1 MKDDMITSAGGA
13 PPRTDAAASDAAE
26 VLTIHEAWFASAMGL
41 DVERMRPNYV
51 SGPHMRMYNTDGHTY
66 IGVEELVRSWEAW
79 HGTMDVHACEG
90 VSEPVEVAGDIA
102 WLVVDQVEMR
112 CRSRAVAAF
121 SLDGE
126 RDVARQALR
135 PLVTHSFAAGATA
148 QTDAAG
154 LSEEP
159 EQLLGFTSKIEVA
172 GRDIVP
178 DLTHVAAAHQAS
190 HHRR

>member
-1 MKDDMITSAGGA
+1 MITSAGGA

-112 CRSRAVAAF
+112 CRALSPEGHGAAGRHTRGGHVPTSNPAPPPVGTRISIVGRCRGDGADGRGTSVRRARAAALPAWEADPG
-121 SLDGE
+121 SLDG
-126 RDVARQALR
+126 RADGVRQR
-135 PLVTHSFAAGATA
+135 
-148 QTDAAG
+148 
-154 LSEEP
+154 
-159 EQLLGFTSKIEVA
+159 
-172 GRDIVP
+172 
-178 DLTHVAAAHQAS
+178 
-190 HHRR
+190 